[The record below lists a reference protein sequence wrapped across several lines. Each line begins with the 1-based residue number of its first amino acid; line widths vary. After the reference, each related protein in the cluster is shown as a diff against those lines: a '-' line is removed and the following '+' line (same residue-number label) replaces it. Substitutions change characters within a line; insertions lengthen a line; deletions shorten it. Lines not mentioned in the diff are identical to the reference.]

1 MKNKREFYTLSNI
14 EQRKRLIEIAFVFL
28 KLGITAFGGP
38 AAHVAMIDEEI
49 IKKRKWVSSESFL
62 DFYGVTNLLP
72 GPNSTELAI
81 YLGYERG
88 GWLGLIIAGVC
99 FILPAMMIV
108 TAFAA
113 VYVSYGSLPEISG
126 IMNGIKPV
134 IIAVILQALLRLG
147 KSALKNRS
155 SIVLFLFTIALSYFG
170 YSEIFLLFLSGII
183 MMLIVNRRKL
193 RRSDLSLFIPT
204 TSVSLVAYSSIMINK
219 LSLSSIFLTFFKI
232 GLVLYGSGYVL
243 LAYLESYFVETYG
256 VITTNQLLDA
266 VSVGQFT
273 PGPIFTTATFI
284 GYLLHGVP
292 GAIVATIGIFLPA
305 FLFVGLLN
313 NILPVLRRSSW
324 AAGILDGVNVA
335 SLAFMAVVSVKL
347 GAAAIVDLPTAVL
360 AIISIFL
367 VFKYNI
373 NSAWLVLGGGLIG
386 FFI

>member
-14 EQRKRLIEIAFVFL
+14 EQRKRLIEIAFMFL

-38 AAHVAMIDEEI
+38 AAHVAMMDEEI
-49 IKKRKWVSSESFL
+49 VKKRKWVSSESFL

-81 YLGYERG
+81 HLGYERG

-113 VYVSYGSLPEISG
+113 IYVSYGSLPEISG

-147 KSALKNRS
+147 KSALKNKS

-243 LAYLESYFVETYG
+243 LAYLESYFVETCG

-335 SLAFMAVVSVKL
+335 SLAFMAVVSMKL
-347 GAAAIVDLPTAVL
+347 VAAAIVDLPTAVL

>member
-14 EQRKRLIEIAFVFL
+14 EQRKRLIEIAFMFF

-38 AAHVAMIDEEI
+38 AAHVAMMDEEI
-49 IKKRKWVSSESFL
+49 VKKRKWVSSESFL

-81 YLGYERG
+81 HLGYERG

-147 KSALKNRS
+147 KSALKNKS

-219 LSLSSIFLTFFKI
+219 LSLSSIFSTFFKI

-243 LAYLESYFVETYG
+243 LAYLESYFVETCG

-335 SLAFMAVVSVKL
+335 SLAFMAVVSMKL
-347 GAAAIVDLPTAVL
+347 VAAAIVDLPTAVL

>member
-14 EQRKRLIEIAFVFL
+14 EQRKRLIEIAFMFL

-38 AAHVAMIDEEI
+38 AAHVAMMDEEI

-81 YLGYERG
+81 HLGYERG

-108 TAFAA
+108 TALAA

-147 KSALKNRS
+147 KSALKNKS

-219 LSLSSIFLTFFKI
+219 FSLSSIFLTFFKI

-335 SLAFMAVVSVKL
+335 SLAFMAVVSMKL
-347 GAAAIVDLPTAVL
+347 VAAAIVDLPTAVL